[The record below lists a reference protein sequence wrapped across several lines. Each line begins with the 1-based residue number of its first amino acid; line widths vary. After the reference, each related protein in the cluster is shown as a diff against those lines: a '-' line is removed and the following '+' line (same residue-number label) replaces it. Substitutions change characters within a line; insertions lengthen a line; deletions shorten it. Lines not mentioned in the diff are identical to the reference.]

1 MRRNKEV
8 SVGSTEI
15 NMTAVSKGQKRNRSI
30 FPIIAL
36 LKNEVEK
43 AMTPPLPF
51 SFRLS
56 ILINLSFLS
65 FLCCLNI

>member
-36 LKNEVEK
+36 LKNEVAK
-43 AMTPPLPF
+43 AMTPPP
-51 SFRLS
+51 SPS
-56 ILINLSFLS
+56 VCQS
-65 FLCCLNI
+65 